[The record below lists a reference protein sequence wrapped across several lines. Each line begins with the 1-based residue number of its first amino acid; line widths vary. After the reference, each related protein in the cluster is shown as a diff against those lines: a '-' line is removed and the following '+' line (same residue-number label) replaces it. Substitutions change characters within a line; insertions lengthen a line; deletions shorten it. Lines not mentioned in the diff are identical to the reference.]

1 MLGKQAVIE
10 FIKKNNIDNIF
21 HLPGIHTLPLNGSL
35 TKHNINVFVGRHEAG
50 IVFMADGYARSTG
63 KTGLVLVTPGP
74 GLGNTVSGCMEA
86 YGDDIPL
93 LILYIDTKRKD
104 AGKGVLHELV
114 EPENIF
120 THFTKK
126 TFVISNPD
134 EIIATLDN
142 AYKTAV
148 SGRKGPVVV
157 SLPYDFLEK
166 EVSSVLMIKDQG
178 SGDGSE
184 SKTKQDIDFDLGSI
198 EEVLHGKKRP
208 VILGGKSLMFNEA
221 RTNLDEMCAEASMP
235 FFTSTGGKGVV
246 REDNMYS
253 FGNFI
258 QKGLVRDMI
267 ASSDIAVAVGTRLR
281 DADAKRRGLKVGE
294 LIHIDVDDRWINKN
308 YPAKL
313 KITGDIGQALRG
325 LSQVIKGRKF
335 EWNLKEMKE
344 IQRKEYE
351 TLRKAAPGFPMIE
364 LIRHVIPEDTAIVC
378 DLNYPSYWAEYFFP
392 VYHQNAFLMP
402 RGISPIFYSLPASI
416 GAKIGRPE
424 RPCLCLAGDGSLLPT
439 IAELATIQKYNIPVV
454 IFVQNNNSFGILED
468 LMTERY
474 ETSGSMKLKNPDF
487 VKIAGSFHI
496 KAKRVK
502 TLEGLRKV
510 FIRDITWDEPFLVEF
525 ESPVLPPPWDV

>member
-1 MLGKQAVIE
+1 MLGKHAVIE
-10 FIKKNNIDNIF
+10 FIKKNNIENIF
-21 HLPGIHTLPLNGSL
+21 HLPGIHTLPLNESL

-50 IVFMADGYARSTG
+50 VVFMADGYARSTG
-63 KTGLVLVTPGP
+63 KTGFVLVTPGP

-93 LILYIDTKRKD
+93 FILYIDTKRKD
-104 AGKGVLHELV
+104 TGKGVLHELV
-114 EPENIF
+114 EPEKIF

-126 TFVISNPD
+126 TFVISNPN
-134 EIIATLDN
+134 EIIATLDY
-142 AYKTAV
+142 AYKTAA

-157 SLPYDFLEK
+157 SVPYDFLEK
-166 EVSSVLMIKDQG
+166 EVSPVSMIKDRE
-178 SGDGSE
+178 SGNGSE
-184 SKTKQDIDFDLGSI
+184 SKTKQEMDFDLSSI
-198 EEVLHGKKRP
+198 EEVLQGKKRP
-208 VILGGKSLMFNEA
+208 VIFGGKSLMFNEV
-221 RTNLDEMCAEASMP
+221 RPVLDEICTEASIP

-246 REDNMYS
+246 REDNLYS

-258 QKGLVRDMI
+258 QKGIVRDII
-267 ASSDIAVAVGTRLR
+267 ASSDIVVAVGTRLR
-281 DADAKRRGLKVGE
+281 DADAKRRGVKIGE

-308 YPAKL
+308 HPAKL
-313 KITGDIGQALRG
+313 KITGDVGQVLKG
-325 LSQVIKGRKF
+325 LCQAIKGRKF

-344 IQRKEYE
+344 TQRKEYE
-351 TLRKAAPGFPMIE
+351 TLGKTAPGFRMTE

-402 RGISPIFYSLPASI
+402 RGISPIFYSLSASI

-439 IAELATIQKYNIPVV
+439 IAELATIKKYNIPVV

-468 LMTERY
+468 IMTERY
-474 ETSGSMKLKNPDF
+474 GTSGSMELKNPDF
-487 VKIAGSFHI
+487 VKIAGSFQI
-496 KAKRVK
+496 KAKKVK
-502 TLEGLRKV
+502 TLEGLRRV
-510 FIRDITWDEPFLVEF
+510 FIRDITWDEPFLIEF

>member
-1 MLGKQAVIE
+1 MLGKQSVTE
-10 FIKKNNIDNIF
+10 FLKKNNIGNIF
-21 HLPGIHTLPLNGSL
+21 HLPGIHTLPLNESL
-35 TKHNINVFVGRHEAG
+35 TKQNINVFVGRHEAG
-50 IVFMADGYARSTG
+50 IVFMADGYARATG
-63 KTGLVLVTPGP
+63 KTGVVIVTPGP
-74 GLGNTVSGCMEA
+74 GLGNSVSGCMEA

-104 AGKGVLHELV
+104 AGKGVLHELF

-126 TFVISNPD
+126 TFLISNPN
-134 EIIATLDN
+134 EITATLNN
-142 AYKTAV
+142 AYKAAS

-166 EVSSVLMIKDQG
+166 EASSRPEVGEQEQG
-178 SGDGSE
+178 DSAQLKNE
-184 SKTKQDIDFDLGSI
+184 QEIDFNLSGL

-221 RTNLDEMCAEASMP
+221 GMILDEMCTKASIP

-246 REDNMYS
+246 REDNPYS

-258 QKGLVRDMI
+258 QKGIVRDMT
-267 ASSDIAVAVGTRLR
+267 ASSDMVVAVGTRLR
-281 DADAKRRGLKVGE
+281 DADAKRRGLKIRE

-308 YPAKL
+308 YPATL
-313 KITGDIGQALRG
+313 KITGDIKQALEG
-325 LSQVIKGRKF
+325 LCKVMKGKKF

-344 IQRKEYE
+344 TQRKEYE
-351 TLRKAAPGFPMIE
+351 ILRKKAPGFRMTE
-364 LIRHVIPEDTAIVC
+364 LIRRVIPENTAIVC

-439 IAELATIQKYNIPVV
+439 IAELATIKRYNIPVV
-454 IFVQNNNSFGILED
+454 IFVHNNNSFGILED

-474 ETSGSMKLKNPDF
+474 RISGSMELKNPDF

-496 KAKRVK
+496 KAKRAK
-502 TLEGLRKV
+502 TFEGLRKI
-510 FIRDITWDEPFLVEF
+510 FIRDITWDEPYLIEF
-525 ESPVLPPPWDV
+525 ESPVLPQPWDI